1 MDIDLEQADKLL
13 TTTRGVRRRL
23 DFNRRVEPGVI
34 EDCVRIALQA
44 PVGARDQK
52 QHFVV
57 VMDPEKRAKIAD
69 VYREIC
75 LPYIEERE
83 ALAASLDAG
92 DPDAELIRGN
102 LGLARWQ
109 AETLH
114 EVPCLVVMAKEGR
127 VEDAGVFTQASFYG
141 SILPAAWSFMLALRA
156 RGLGACWTTLHIGN
170 EQAAARVLGI
180 PEDVTQAVMLT
191 VGYYKGKTFK
201 PATRVPPTEQIHW
214 DHWGIHDSTAG
225 WSG

>member
-1 MDIDLEQADKLL
+1 MDINLEQADKLL

-23 DFNRRVEPGVI
+23 DFDRPVERDVI
-34 EDCVRIALQA
+34 EKCVRIALQA
-44 PVGARDQK
+44 PIGARDEK

-57 VMDPEKRAKIAD
+57 VMDAEKRRKLAD
-69 VYREIC
+69 VYRGIA

-83 ALAASLDAG
+83 AYAASLEPG
-92 DPDAELIRGN
+92 DPDAELILGN

-114 EVPCLVVMAKEGR
+114 EVPCMVVMAKEGR
-127 VEDAGVFTQASFYG
+127 VENADVFTQASFYG

-170 EQAAARVLGI
+170 EKVAADILGL
-180 PEDVTQAVMLT
+180 PADLTQAVMLT
-191 VGYYKGKTFK
+191 VGYYKGETFK

-214 DHWGIHDSTAG
+214 DHWGTHG
-225 WSG
+225 